1 MVKWNRVSF
10 WKTIL
15 TPYHK
20 GIEVAIEQGD
30 DAKVDKLFESL
41 NRWQKTMFKE
51 FDSWHMT
58 ESETMAVCAA
68 LEMD

>member
-10 WKTIL
+10 WKKL
-15 TPYHK
+15 LAPYHK
-20 GIEVAIEQGD
+20 GIEIAVESGDMAKAESVADG
-30 DAKVDKLFESL
+30 L

>member
-20 GIEVAIEQGD
+20 GIEAAIEQGD
-30 DAKVDKLFESL
+30 EAKVDKLFESL

>member
-10 WKTIL
+10 WKKVFA
-15 TPYHK
+15 PYHK
-20 GIEVAIEQGD
+20 AVELAVEKD
-30 DAKVDKLFESL
+30 DMEKVDNLFKSMGKLE
-41 NRWQKTMFKE
+41 KIMFKE
-51 FDSWHMT
+51 FGTWHMD